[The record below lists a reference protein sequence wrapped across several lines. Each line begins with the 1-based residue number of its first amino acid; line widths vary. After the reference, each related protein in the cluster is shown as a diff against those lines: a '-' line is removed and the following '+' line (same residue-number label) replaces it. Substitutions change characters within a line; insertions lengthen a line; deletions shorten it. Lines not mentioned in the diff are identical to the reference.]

1 MKLETSR
8 YLTTTLLPEP
18 QDSERTKDM
27 HRLYQFLSQPSQPA
41 LVDQYGT
48 RLAMP
53 EQLYAMLRNVLELLL
68 QGRAIVIIPGDEQLT
83 TQAAANMLGVSRQY
97 LIKHLLEPPG
107 KIPFTYAGSHRRIK
121 FADLMTYMSE
131 RDRERHEGLS
141 HLTRKID
148 EAGVYD
154 EEE

>member
-18 QDSERTKDM
+18 QDSERTQDM
-27 HRLYQFLSQPSQPA
+27 HRLYEFLLQPDRPA
-41 LVDQYGT
+41 LVDQFGS
-48 RLAMP
+48 RIEMP

-68 QGRAIVIIPGDEQLT
+68 QGRAIVLIPRDEELT
-83 TQAAANMLGVSRQY
+83 TQAAANMLGVSRPY
-97 LIKHLLEPPG
+97 LVKRLLDPPG

-121 FADLMTYMSE
+121 FSDLMRYMSA

-141 HLTRKID
+141 QLTRKID
-148 EAGVYD
+148 EAGLYD
-154 EEE
+154 DDE